1 MQKYAILFCWLNVVM
16 NWFHLLNDLIW
27 FWFGQ
32 LFVCVCAADGALRID
47 ISVHEN
53 DLENMAKGK
62 RLFELKRDAFLT
74 NY

>member
-1 MQKYAILFCWLNVVM
+1 M
-16 NWFHLLNDLIW
+16 
-27 FWFGQ
+27 
-32 LFVCVCAADGALRID
+32 CVCAADGALRID

-62 RLFELKRDAFLT
+62 RLFELRYSKRDAFLT